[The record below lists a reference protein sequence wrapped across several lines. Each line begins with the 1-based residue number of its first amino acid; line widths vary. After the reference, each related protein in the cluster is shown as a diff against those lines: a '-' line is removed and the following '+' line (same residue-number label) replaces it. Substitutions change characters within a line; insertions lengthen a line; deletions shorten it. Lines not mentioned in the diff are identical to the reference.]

1 VNETLPDTL
10 KALLRSGDDSNP
22 ALKVLV
28 SDYTRYH
35 LVLVIVGGL
44 FLVATA
50 VLTVIFWRRFRR
62 APRTDTRKWTFEKK
76 TYFWFGALG
85 VLVGVLLAVI
95 VAANVSTV
103 LSPRQGFSGSIGL
116 LGSAKAGSPA
126 EALQA
131 SFDGWLQS
139 GSSDVPAQ
147 VQASIDDRLSW
158 QRPKA
163 IICSVL
169 LILVAVLSAG
179 VWRSLIRRSR
189 AGVGRWTL
197 KDAALLLVGFVT
209 VGMCLLLM
217 LMVMGNT
224 QASLAPISLTMF
236 YG

>member
-10 KALLRSGDDSNP
+10 KALIRSGDDSNP

-28 SDYTRYH
+28 DDYARYH
-35 LVLVIVGGL
+35 LALVIVGGL
-44 FLVATA
+44 FLAAIV

-62 APRTDTRKWTFEKK
+62 APRSGPRKWTFEKK

-85 VLVGVLLAVI
+85 VLVSVLLAVI

-103 LSPRQGFSGSIGL
+103 VSPRQGFSGSIGP

-139 GSSDVPAQ
+139 GSPDVPEL

-169 LILVAVLSAG
+169 LLLAAVLSAG
-179 VWRSLIRRSR
+179 VWRLLIRRSR
-189 AGVGRWTL
+189 ARAGRWTL
-197 KDAALLLVGFVT
+197 KDAALLLVGVVM
-209 VGMCLLLM
+209 VGTSLLLM